1 MFRSYFMCLS
11 ALVFLIP
18 CAGFAADETNIF
30 EQPMMF
36 RLAENSRHEVT
47 WISAIGT
54 ITITTPTDF
63 ERFAKTV
70 KSKNI
75 WVEFTSPGGQ
85 VIPAL
90 LLGEMIRQHGFNSDV
105 AMTIARGQGK
115 DRLVP
120 GFCFSACGYAF
131 LGGVKRKVQ
140 DGSVLGYH
148 QVYRD
153 PKFKVD
159 EKTEAAM
166 IKSVT
171 GFVEKYLARMG
182 VDGELLGLATATKP
196 TDYYEPD
203 SDELV
208 KLRIV
213 TGKKI
218 AEDPEDDV
226 DTKPAAKT
234 PNTTQKRSDAGSD
247 GLIAFATA
255 AIA

>member
-1 MFRSYFMCLS
+1 MFRSYFICAF
-11 ALVFLIP
+11 ALAGLI
-18 CAGFAADETNIF
+18 ASDARAAEEENIF

-36 RLAENSRHEVT
+36 RLAENNQHDVE

-54 ITITTPTDF
+54 ITLETPAAF
-63 ERFAKTV
+63 ERFARTV
-70 KSKNI
+70 KGKNLWI
-75 WVEFTSPGGQ
+75 EFTSPGGK
-85 VIPAL
+85 VVPAL
-90 LLGEMIRQHGFNSDV
+90 ILGDMIRQGGFNSDV
-105 AMTIARGQGK
+105 AMTVARGHGK

-131 LGGVKRKVQ
+131 LGGVKRKIQ
-140 DGSVLGYH
+140 DGSVIGYH

-153 PKFKVD
+153 PKAEVD
-159 EKTEAAM
+159 AQTEAAM

-171 GFVEKYLARMG
+171 GYVERYLTRMG
-182 VDGELLGLATATKP
+182 IDSELLGLASATKP

-213 TGKKI
+213 TGKK
-218 AEDPEDDV
+218 AAADSEDDLE
-226 DTKPAAKT
+226 TKPAANT
-234 PNTTQKRSDAGSD
+234 PNTTQKRSDAGFG
-247 GLIAFATA
+247 GLNALAAA